1 MKKRDRG
8 LLYPF
13 GIQRIRHD
21 ISSNSEKINLS
32 KHILTGITF
41 YACVIATQSSLHT
54 SIHDIPYD
62 NGLEF
67 ELRPGSVGP

>member
-13 GIQRIRHD
+13 GIWLIRHD
-21 ISSNSEKINLS
+21 ISSNSEKDSLS

-41 YACVIATQSSLHT
+41 HACVIATQSSLRT
-54 SIHDIPYD
+54 SIHDIAYD
-62 NGLEF
+62 NGFEF
-67 ELRPGSVGP
+67 ELQPGSVGP